1 MYASTARPSERK
13 DLAASWNLNVRL
25 AISIQNS
32 STLQLPLTDKVNVIY
47 GTFDREGEVV
57 RLIHAFRKLKFVLLN
72 ARIRW
77 QCVKGTGR
85 KSSRLRSVF
94 QGAPALEA
102 PEVIPHEA
110 TEATSFSH

>member
-47 GTFDREGEVV
+47 GTFDREGEDV
-57 RLIHAFRKLKFVLLN
+57 RLTRISQIEIRTLK
-72 ARIRW
+72 
-77 QCVKGTGR
+77 
-85 KSSRLRSVF
+85 RSNPLAVCERHR
-94 QGAPALEA
+94 P
-102 PEVIPHEA
+102 
-110 TEATSFSH
+110 